1 MGARMPFSS
10 AMLAAVQW
18 VLLTGLGA
26 GRRAASTLQV
36 LYRSFQLRLICVA
49 WTVLECSRLMVAL
62 SSSCA
67 YICLE
72 EVAK

>member
-36 LYRSFQLRLICVA
+36 LYRSFQLRLICLDSVGVFQIDGG
-49 WTVLECSRLMVAL
+49 TVKLL
-62 SSSCA
+62 
-67 YICLE
+67 CLYLP
-72 EVAK
+72 